1 MFVSVDL
8 GNTLITMMTAERQAD
23 GTFKI
28 LAIEKE
34 ETPIDSIQN
43 GIVRKPSEIA
53 STVSRLLKQMENR
66 LENKLGKKY
75 EIKNFYTAVNV
86 P

>member
-8 GNTLITMMTAERQAD
+8 GNSLITMMAAEHQID

-28 LAIEKE
+28 IAVEKE

-53 STVSRLLKQMENR
+53 STISRLLKQMENSPY
-66 LENKLGKKY
+66 KLRG
-75 EIKNFYTAVNV
+75 I
-86 P
+86 

>member
-8 GNTLITMMTAERQAD
+8 GNSLITMMAAERQAD
-23 GTFKI
+23 GTFNI
-28 LAIEKE
+28 VAIEKE

-53 STVSRLLKQMENR
+53 SAISKLLKQMENQ
-66 LENKLGKKY
+66 
-75 EIKNFYTAVNV
+75 
-86 P
+86 